1 MTVHHQVPPGVE
13 LSIGLVR
20 DPGLGPLVVVA
31 AGGVLV
37 ELLDD
42 RAVALPPL
50 SRDGA
55 RRMLDRLRLRPLL
68 DGFRG
73 APAVRPR
80 GPGRHR
86 SWPCRG
92 SPTSMGDDLDA
103 LDLNPV
109 IASADG
115 AVAADVLVVPR
126 VDESEEAPS
135 CTA

>member
-1 MTVHHQVPPGVE
+1 MVLDVADADGALAAYRDLAARLGPDVTVHHQVPPGVE

-20 DPGLGPLVVVA
+20 DPALGPLVVVA

-50 SRDGA
+50 SPDGA

-73 APAVRPR
+73 APPVRPR
-80 GPGRHR
+80 GPGRHD
-86 SWPCRG
+86 RG
-92 SPTSMGDDLDA
+92 GVSDR
-103 LDLNPV
+103 
-109 IASADG
+109 
-115 AVAADVLVVPR
+115 PR
-126 VDESEEAPS
+126 AW
-135 CTA
+135 